1 MGRNVVTETQ
11 DLVLD
16 HPAFRCIF
24 WPQRERGSN
33 LPCFLLF
40 AVPVLVIAAV
50 MLLFAVRV
58 QVIAAVM
65 LLVDF
70 LTAFCSKLEP
80 TAM

>member
-33 LPCFLLF
+33 LPSFLLF
-40 AVPVLVIAAV
+40 AVPV
-50 MLLFAVRV
+50 
-58 QVIAAVM
+58 QVIAAVV